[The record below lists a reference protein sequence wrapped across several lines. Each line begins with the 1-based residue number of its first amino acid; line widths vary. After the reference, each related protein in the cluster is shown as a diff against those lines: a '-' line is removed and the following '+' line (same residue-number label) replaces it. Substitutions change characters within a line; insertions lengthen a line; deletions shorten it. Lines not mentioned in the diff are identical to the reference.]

1 MPQEDR
7 YELWKRSRANTN
19 VPDGFAD
26 RVMESVHET
35 GVRGHQ
41 RLVGRLLLAVLA
53 TRSGRATVCVSA
65 VVLFMVRVAHVFALF
80 VAT

>member
-7 YELWKRSRANTN
+7 YESWKRSRANTN

-35 GVRGHQ
+35 GAGGHQ
-41 RLVGRLLLAVLA
+41 RMVGRLLLAILA
-53 TRSGRATVCVSA
+53 TRLGRATVCVSA
-65 VVLFMVRVAHVFALF
+65 VVLFIVRVAHLFALF
-80 VAT
+80 VTT